1 MSRLFIMI
9 HTMAMTV
16 LMGAGVTAVLAMNMP
31 GWKPLVVA
39 ALAGFVIS
47 LPVAWVIA
55 KKIEAVKV

>member
-16 LMGAGVTAVLAMNMP
+16 LMGAGVTAVLAANLP
-31 GWKPLVVA
+31 GWKPLALA

-47 LPVAWVIA
+47 VPVAWVIS
-55 KKIEAVKV
+55 KKIESITA